1 MIKSL
6 IYNSDSG
13 LLPNVSRPLRGEAGA
28 SSTYKAA
35 KVKQP
40 PDFLRNPVAII
51 VRWEITGKKVVVTKS
66 VTTTRHGT
74 SGDNGF
80 TQITIMVLP
89 APNTHFHKILSGF
102 RSQKQN
108 MACFSNSANEKAT
121 RTGGLFRRTN

>member
-40 PDFLRNPVAII
+40 PDFLRNPVAVI
-51 VRWEITGKKVVVTKS
+51 VRWEIIGKKVVVTKS
-66 VTTTRHGT
+66 VMITRHGVRE
-74 SGDNGF
+74 DNGLKWIF
-80 TQITIMVLP
+80 E
-89 APNTHFHKILSGF
+89 NYSSKEHFG
-102 RSQKQN
+102 
-108 MACFSNSANEKAT
+108 M
-121 RTGGLFRRTN
+121 GL